1 MLRRVS
7 DRFHIARNPGNP
19 YKEGNVYY
27 KRGETEAN
35 CGACE
40 WGPMPLE
47 TKFETDEVN
56 PLKKAYQRRSWPHV
70 LRNICGN
77 DQVPIGVRRRL
88 FSLAEKEGFRKFLSP
103 DRPQHRDLWLQMR
116 GL

>member
-7 DRFHIARNPGNP
+7 DRFHVARNPANT

-27 KRGETEAN
+27 RLGDAEAN

-40 WGPMPLE
+40 WGPMARE
-47 TKFETDEVN
+47 TMFEVDEID
-56 PLKKAYQRRSWPHV
+56 PYKKSYQRRSWPHV

-77 DQVPIGVRRRL
+77 DMIPLSVRRRL
-88 FSLAEKEGFRKFLSP
+88 FNAAEKEGYRNFLSP
-103 DRPQHRDLWLQMR
+103 ARPEHRDLWYQMR